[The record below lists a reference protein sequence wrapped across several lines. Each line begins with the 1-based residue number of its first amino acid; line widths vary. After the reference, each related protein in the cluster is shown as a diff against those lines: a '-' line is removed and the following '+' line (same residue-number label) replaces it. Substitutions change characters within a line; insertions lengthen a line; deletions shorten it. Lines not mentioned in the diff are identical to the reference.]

1 MVRVAPRPSSRRG
14 LVERW
19 LPEGELPFVTDPW
32 LVLPALV
39 ILGVSLA
46 ALFSVVYH
54 PMAFELNPGLA
65 TDLAT
70 PFTRHLLWGAL
81 GIVGMSLVAALD
93 PSLLRSRARWLYA
106 AGLLLLVATLVVG
119 VKVRNIRAWLSLG
132 IVTFQPSELV
142 KVVLVIAL
150 ARYLARPE
158 RRGSPLRTLLGCA
171 VIVGVPAA
179 LVLKQPD
186 MGTVIVYMALLV
198 TMPFAAGLPSRYL
211 VLTVLA
217 GTLAVV
223 RLLAGIAQE
232 QLGFLPPGVLATILS
247 DPRPSMLFFGA
258 CAFVGSLAA
267 VTMVGLKARNAFTTW
282 LFAVV
287 PAGAWLASFLLG
299 AHLKAYQKLRLLTFL
314 APQLDPK
321 GSGYNI
327 IQSQIAFGSGGISGQ
342 GLHGATQSALGFLP
356 ERQTDFI
363 FSVIGEVFGFAGVA
377 LVVLA
382 FVALCLRVLWIGSR
396 SSSRFGGLLCAG
408 YATIVMTHMA
418 VNMGMAIGIMPIMGI
433 PLPLASYG
441 GTAMLATFLMLGVV
455 LAVERDARDM
465 PQRRRPAYRP
475 GAELED
481 LNRLTA

>member
-1 MVRVAPRPSSRRG
+1 MVRVAARPSARRTPW
-14 LVERW
+14 ERF
-19 LPEGELPFVTDPW
+19 LPEGGLPLAIDPW
-32 LVLPALV
+32 LVVPALV
-39 ILGVSLA
+39 ILGFSLA

-54 PMAFELNPGLA
+54 PVAFEIDPGLA

-70 PFTRHLLWGAL
+70 PFTRHLLWGIL
-81 GIVGMSLVAALD
+81 GIAGMSFVAGLD
-93 PSLLRSRARWLYA
+93 SSLLHRRARWLYA
-106 AGLLLLVATLVVG
+106 AGILLLVATLLVG

-150 ARYLARPE
+150 ARYLSRPE
-158 RRGSPLRTLLGCA
+158 RRSRPLATLLGSA

-186 MGTVIVYMALLV
+186 MGTVIVYLALLA
-198 TMPFAAGLPSRYL
+198 TMPFIAGLPSRYL
-211 VLTVLA
+211 VLTVVAATLA
-217 GTLAVV
+217 GV

-232 QLGFLPPGVLATILS
+232 QLGFLPPGVLATFITDARLAGIL
-247 DPRPSMLFFGA
+247 FA
-258 CAFVGSLAA
+258 AFAFLGTIVAA
-267 VTMVGLKARNAFTTW
+267 TMAGLRVRNAFSIW
-282 LFAVV
+282 LFTVV
-287 PAGAWLASFLLG
+287 PAGAWFASFVVG
-299 AHLKAYQKLRLLTFL
+299 GHLKAYQKLRLLTFL

-327 IQSQIAFGSGGISGQ
+327 IQSQIAFGSGGFTGQ
-342 GLHGATQSALGFLP
+342 GLRGATQSALGFLP

-363 FSVIGEVFGFAGVA
+363 FSVIGEVFGFVGV
-377 LVVLA
+377 VVVVVA
-382 FVALCLRVLWIGSR
+382 FAALCLRVLWIGSR

-408 YATIVMTHMA
+408 YATIVMTHVA

-433 PLPLASYG
+433 PLPMASYG

-455 LAVERDARDM
+455 LSVERDAQSGSAR
-465 PQRRRPAYRP
+465 PRPAYRP
-475 GAELED
+475 GAERED